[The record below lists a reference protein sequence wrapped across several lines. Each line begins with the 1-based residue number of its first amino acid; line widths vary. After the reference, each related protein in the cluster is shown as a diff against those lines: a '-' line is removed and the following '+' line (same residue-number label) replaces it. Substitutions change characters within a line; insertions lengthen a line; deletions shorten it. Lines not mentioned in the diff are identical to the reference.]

1 MITTVEKHRKA
12 TSWIA
17 ATLLLAVILFSNH
30 QSERAFLYETIKM
43 IGYVLV
49 VLATLGRIWCAIY
62 ISGRKN
68 RELCQDGPYSV
79 WRNPLYIFSFLGV
92 VGFVGVA
99 QSLLLVLI
107 VTPLFWAYHYP
118 IIRSEEERLLELFG
132 EEFTRYRSKVN
143 RFLPS
148 FGNYWSRDT
157 IETNPHMIFR
167 YIIRAS
173 FFIWTLGLLEI
184 VKYLK
189 TLEVNG
195 KGVIPLL
202 WNLPF

>member
-30 QSERAFLYETIKM
+30 QSERVFLYETIKM

-62 ISGRKN
+62 ISGCKN

-167 YIIRAS
+167 YIIRVS
-173 FFIWTLGLLEI
+173 FLYGRLDYW
-184 VKYLK
+184 K
-189 TLEVNG
+189 
-195 KGVIPLL
+195 
-202 WNLPF
+202 